1 MKKLHFVALVL
12 TSLSLNAMADDSG
25 LFYVAGGAS
34 SGGANFS
41 LGAGT
46 DVDVLEISSIKLGN
60 VNGNNPAKLVGL
72 SLVQNATP
80 VKDFNLLFRLGFGK
94 TTTDF
99 ADGSSA
105 TRTGFGNGVIF
116 GAGGQYRLNSHLA
129 LRGELNRINYAAS
142 ADGRLSGISYP
153 LTLSALYI
161 F

>member
-1 MKKLHFVALVL
+1 MKKLHFVALVFTTL
-12 TSLSLNAMADDSG
+12 SLSAMADDSG

-34 SGGANFS
+34 TGGANFS

-46 DVDVLEISSIKLGN
+46 DIDVLEISSIKLGN
-60 VNGNNPAKLVGL
+60 VNGNNPAKFVGL

-80 VKDFNLLFRLGFGK
+80 AKDFNLLFRLGFGK

-99 ADGSSA
+99 GNGLYASK
-105 TRTGFGNGVIF
+105 TGYGNGVIF
-116 GAGGQYRLNSHLA
+116 GVGGQYRVNSHLA
-129 LRGELNRINYAAS
+129 FRTELNRINYAAS
-142 ADGRLSGISYP
+142 ADGRMSGLAYP